1 MSRRGLMISEKR
13 TSPLR
18 RCSRFEWCSL
28 FVGLR
33 SGVRNIPGTE
43 WISAGIS
50 FACTSVLCNEGNV
63 IQKLLFFFAKIP
75 LVFPVLYLASR
86 YESRMLTR
94 ACLGLKQVFV
104 LLIVSSSPVH
114 MLGGQHM

>member
-94 ACLGLKQVFV
+94 VLGFETSLCLVV
-104 LLIVSSSPVH
+104 LFICSVGSTCSSH
-114 MLGGQHM
+114 

>member
-75 LVFPVLYLASR
+75 LVFPVLYLASSSFCAFIR
-86 YESRMLTR
+86 
-94 ACLGLKQVFV
+94 
-104 LLIVSSSPVH
+104 LIVPSSPVH

>member
-86 YESRMLTR
+86 SVTLLSSFCAFIR
-94 ACLGLKQVFV
+94 
-104 LLIVSSSPVH
+104 LIVSSSPVH